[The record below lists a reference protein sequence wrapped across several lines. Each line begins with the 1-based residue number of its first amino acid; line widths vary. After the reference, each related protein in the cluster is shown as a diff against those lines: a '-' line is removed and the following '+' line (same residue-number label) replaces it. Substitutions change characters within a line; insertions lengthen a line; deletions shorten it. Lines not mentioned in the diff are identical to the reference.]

1 MEPNE
6 KKRAKR
12 NDVVL
17 LAAML
22 VVAAGFALYANKPA
36 ASAVAAP
43 AGEEEL
49 IAATFNSQW
58 CASCKI
64 LKPRLLKIMPEFAS
78 MPVRFVEYDLTF
90 GPDRARA
97 AAAADGLSSVYERFS
112 GATGYTLIID
122 ADTGEIVDM
131 LTVNHSAA
139 AMRETIKRRLAAAAE

>member
-12 NDVVL
+12 IDVVL

-22 VVAAGFALYANKPA
+22 VAAAGFALYANKPA
-36 ASAVAAP
+36 ASAAAAP
-43 AGEEEL
+43 AGDEEL

-78 MPVRFVEYDLTF
+78 EPVRFVEYDLSF

-139 AMRETIKRRLAAAAE
+139 AMRDTIRRRLAAATQ